1 MQEYFEKGKSDED
14 RRKEVFD
21 KMREIL
27 IKVDDVDKGTG
38 WDRLEKEI
46 REEFNRLEKAND
58 DLGNERTT
66 EELEKLRSRVDQVI
80 RTKDEDLGRD
90 ILEEIEAMFVGVTLI
105 YQLVGRIRAW
115 DERFN
120 QINWKNP
127 QRVRQLLNQGLQIIA
142 QNPSEE
148 KLLPIVI
155 ECENNLPDRTCPN
168 CGGIIGKTCS
178 CVTA

>member
-1 MQEYFEKGKSDED
+1 MIKYNE
-14 RRKEVFD
+14 
-21 KMREIL
+21 L
-27 IKVDDVDKGTG
+27 ISQSGLTI
-38 WDRLEKEI
+38 WDAIDSNKHKLWI
-46 REEFNRLEKAND
+46 P
-58 DLGNERTT
+58 T
-66 EELEKLRSRVDQVI
+66 EELEKLRGRIDNVI

-90 ILEEIEAMFVGVTLI
+90 ILEEIAAMFVGVTLI
-105 YQLVGRIRAW
+105 YQLVGRIRSW

-148 KLLPIVI
+148 KLLPLVI
-155 ECENNLPDRTCPN
+155 ECENNLPDRPCPN

-178 CVTA
+178 CVTE

>member
-1 MQEYFEKGKSDED
+1 M
-14 RRKEVFD
+14 
-21 KMREIL
+21 
-27 IKVDDVDKGTG
+27 
-38 WDRLEKEI
+38 
-46 REEFNRLEKAND
+46 
-58 DLGNERTT
+58 
-66 EELEKLRSRVDQVI
+66 
-80 RTKDEDLGRD
+80 
-90 ILEEIEAMFVGVTLI
+90 I

-120 QINWKNP
+120 QVNWKNP

-142 QNPSEE
+142 QNPNEE